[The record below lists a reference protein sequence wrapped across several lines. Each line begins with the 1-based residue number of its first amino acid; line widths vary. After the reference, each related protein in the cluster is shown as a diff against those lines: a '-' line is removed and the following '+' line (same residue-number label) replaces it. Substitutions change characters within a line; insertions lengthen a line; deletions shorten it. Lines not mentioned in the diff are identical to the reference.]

1 MCQLLGVSSNKH
13 VDIQLSIQEFH
24 HRGKINP
31 HGWGFAFFQDNKWQ
45 VIKKPDKLSK
55 EDVADSR
62 FHFKSNIIIG
72 HVRFI
77 TCGSKRHENTHPFNI
92 NSWVFAHNGTVNI
105 MNNNGFELRKYQPEG
120 GTDSEHAF
128 CYLLEKIE
136 EEPQNIVKIL
146 KSESAKIRQKGRFNY
161 FLSDGITLFAYGHD
175 RLYMTKRSAPFQKV
189 TLKDDNYTCDLNEI
203 KAPDEKAVLIATEPL
218 TKEEEWIEIK
228 GLKAFRNGEEIPC

>member
-77 TCGSKRHENTHPFNI
+77 TCGSKRYENTHPFNI

-136 EEPQNIVKIL
+136 IFKKVVAIEDSDFTRKELAFAYYHNKDFSKAFSLFMSLGDDAFREAPFVASIVA
-146 KSESAKIRQKGRFNY
+146 SAKTPEEKQALIERM
-161 FLSDGITLFAYGHD
+161 A
-175 RLYMTKRSAPFQKV
+175 RLAAAGNKSLWGK
-189 TLKDDNYTCDLNEI
+189 I
-203 KAPDEKAVLIATEPL
+203 KKLRKEPPETHSDEK
-218 TKEEEWIEIK
+218 
-228 GLKAFRNGEEIPC
+228 NS